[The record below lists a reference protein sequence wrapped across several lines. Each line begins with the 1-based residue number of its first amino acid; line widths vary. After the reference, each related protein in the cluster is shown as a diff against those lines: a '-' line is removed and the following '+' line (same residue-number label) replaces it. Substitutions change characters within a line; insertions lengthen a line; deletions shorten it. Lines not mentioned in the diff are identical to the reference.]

1 MFFEEIDEIPG
12 IAGRNGTSVFVVPR
26 ETEVKIPGAIVVQ
39 PEDKT
44 VISIEQA
51 RGIQDLV
58 QKRQTGELFIVLRP
72 AEKLGEEAANALL
85 KTLEQPGDK
94 VHFVLITDRPS
105 QLLTTILSR
114 AAVYV
119 WRRQEDLTAPV
130 QGSEQMKTWARKL
143 LRGEDLVATAK
154 AIAKAKAGGVQAQAF
169 EVLEIA
175 VEMAYKSYF
184 LTQNRAFLRRIT
196 QLTTTYENIAA
207 GGNVKLQ
214 IVANLC

>member
-1 MFFEEIDEIPG
+1 MIKILIVDDEEA
-12 IAGRNGTSVFVVPR
+12 IANLIRMNLVKAGYQC
-26 ETEVKIPGAIVVQ
+26 EVAS
-39 PEDKT
+39 D
-44 VISIEQA
+44 
-51 RGIQDLV
+51 
-58 QKRQTGELFIVLRP
+58 
-72 AEKLGEEAANALL
+72 GEEAANALL

-143 LRGEDLVATAK
+143 LRGEDLVTTAK

-196 QLTTTYENIAA
+196 QLTTAYENIAA